1 MIRLPPISTRT
12 DTRCPYTALFR
23 SLLHLAREG
32 SRGARLARKL
42 LEQPERLIGLI
53 LLGNNFVNILA
64 SALATL
70 AFVRI
75 AGEAG
80 LWVGTTVLTLL
91 VLIFSEVAPKT
102 LAAFHPE
109 REIGRAHV

>member
-1 MIRLPPISTRT
+1 MLAGLLVLSAFFSGSE
-12 DTRCPYTALFR
+12 TALMSINR
-23 SLLHLAREG
+23 YRLLHLAREG

-91 VLIFSEVAPKT
+91 
-102 LAAFHPE
+102 
-109 REIGRAHV
+109 EIGRAHV